1 MHRKMWGC
9 VDMRTKTETARVS
22 EKNNQVEHKERAQRE
37 HKEASKQV
45 FTHLRGCVVVH
56 VCALVSY

>member
-1 MHRKMWGC
+1 
-9 VDMRTKTETARVS
+9 MRTKTETARVS